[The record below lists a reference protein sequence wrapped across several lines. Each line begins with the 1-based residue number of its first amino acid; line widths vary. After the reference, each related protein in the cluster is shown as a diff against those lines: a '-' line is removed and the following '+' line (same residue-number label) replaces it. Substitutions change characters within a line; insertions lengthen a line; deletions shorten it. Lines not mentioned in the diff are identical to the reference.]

1 MLVGSTPHRQGKP
14 SPLPRLCREKQAAA
28 KSLKQKDKKL
38 KEALLQVEDERKMA
52 EQYKEQVGRRPALPP
67 GAHPRGTP
75 PDPPASPR
83 QAEKGNAKVKQL
95 KRQLEEAEEES
106 QRINAN
112 RRKLQRELDEATE
125 SNEAMGREVTALKS
139 KLR

>member
-1 MLVGSTPHRQGKP
+1 MV
-14 SPLPRLCREKQAAA
+14 PLPDYLVSPSASQPLTLTFAD
-28 KSLKQKDKKL
+28 KSSC
-38 KEALLQVEDERKMA
+38 
-52 EQYKEQVGRRPALPP
+52 PW
-67 GAHPRGTP
+67 
-75 PDPPASPR
+75 
-83 QAEKGNAKVKQL
+83 QAEKGNTKVKQL

-125 SNEAMGREVTALKS
+125 SNEAMGREVNALKS

>member
-1 MLVGSTPHRQGKP
+1 M
-14 SPLPRLCREKQAAA
+14 
-28 KSLKQKDKKL
+28 
-38 KEALLQVEDERKMA
+38 EDERKMA
-52 EQYKEQVGRRPALPP
+52 EQYKEQVDTAGVFLAVLVSP
-67 GAHPRGTP
+67 GAPRPLTLTFADTLSCP
-75 PDPPASPR
+75 W
-83 QAEKGNAKVKQL
+83 QAEKGNTKVKQL

-125 SNEAMGREVTALKS
+125 SNEAMGREVNALKS

>member
-1 MLVGSTPHRQGKP
+1 M
-14 SPLPRLCREKQAAA
+14 
-28 KSLKQKDKKL
+28 
-38 KEALLQVEDERKMA
+38 EDERKMA
-52 EQYKEQVGRRPALPP
+52 EQYKEQVAISCGPSAVSWPHSALGPHMCSLAYSRSFP
-67 GAHPRGTP
+67 W
-75 PDPPASPR
+75 
-83 QAEKGNAKVKQL
+83 QAEKGNTKVKQL

-125 SNEAMGREVTALKS
+125 SNEAMGREVNALKS

>member
-1 MLVGSTPHRQGKP
+1 M
-14 SPLPRLCREKQAAA
+14 
-28 KSLKQKDKKL
+28 
-38 KEALLQVEDERKMA
+38 EDERKMA
-52 EQYKEQVGRRPALPP
+52 EQYKEQ
-67 GAHPRGTP
+67 
-75 PDPPASPR
+75 
-83 QAEKGNAKVKQL
+83 AEKGNLRVKQL

-139 KLR
+139 KLRRGNETTFVPTRRSGGRRVIENADGSEEEVDARDADFNGTKASE